1 MSRDSAPLRQTPVQ
15 RNTVLVIDDEPG
27 VRWSL
32 EHLLGKNGFTVVTV
46 SSGAEA
52 LESLNALE
60 FDIVLVD
67 AKLLD
72 IDGVDLARRIR
83 IETQCQSPLILVSGY
98 FYADEPFVKEVL
110 SSGLFAAFAAKPIDH
125 DALLLLIRDAIATIE

>member
-32 EHLLGKNGFTVVTV
+32 EHHLEKNGFTVVTV

-72 IDGVDLARRIR
+72 IDGIDLARRIR

-98 FYADEPFVKEVL
+98 FYADGPFVKEVL
-110 SSGLFAAFAAKPIDH
+110 SSGLFAGFAAKPIDH
-125 DALLLLIRDAIATIE
+125 DALLLLIRDAIAIIE